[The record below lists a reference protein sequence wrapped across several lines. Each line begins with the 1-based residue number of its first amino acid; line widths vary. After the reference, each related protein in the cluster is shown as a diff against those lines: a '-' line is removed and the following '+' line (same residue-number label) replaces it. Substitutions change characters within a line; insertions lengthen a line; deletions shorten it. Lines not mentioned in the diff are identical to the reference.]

1 MALVN
6 IISAIGNNNTPYP
19 LLIRDCGIE
28 NPIKVLIARKENAK
42 ESKEISREAT
52 RERFIDEY
60 ATSAIWLGGIPAT
73 EYLYDK
79 FMIKK
84 GWSPDVNLKLF
95 KEQEIVNKRNAKKAA
110 NEIKDIVAQG
120 IEYNIQKFKNINVKD
135 VQEALSD
142 LAKVNKNRSGYEK
155 ILTGKFCAATIIPTF
170 IMAYVLPKSNF
181 ALTRKLREKKAL
193 EEKNNTPLKQNQP
206 TFTAYNLNK
215 SFDTFTLNKKK
226 DISFGGNFASVVAN
240 MSTVNKMALTDG
252 GLTVGRVGTSRNRE
266 EGYINAFRMIGS
278 MLINY
283 VTPAYIAIGLN
294 KTANKLFKLNV
305 DLDPIILDNE
315 KFINAIKNNT
325 FELPKSKAA
334 QDIIEFLDTKPDSLF
349 AQFAAKTKKVSYL
362 KSGYRDPRKY
372 IDIEDMG
379 NFIDEF
385 KTFIKSAQNSSD
397 IVKFAK
403 KAKRVKYFNILANV
417 GISSFLLAGV
427 LPKAQ
432 YLFNK
437 TITGSY
443 LDPGL
448 RKK

>member
-28 NPIKVLIARKENAK
+28 NPIKILIARKENAK

-60 ATSAIWLGGIPAT
+60 ATSAVWLGGIPLT
-73 EYLYDK
+73 ETIYDK
-79 FMIKK
+79 FMKK
-84 GWSPDVNLKLF
+84 RGWSPDVSLNLF
-95 KEQEIVNKRNAKKAA
+95 KEKELIDKRNAKKGL

-120 IEYNIQKFKNINVKD
+120 VEYNINKFKNINAKD

-142 LAKVNKNRSGYEK
+142 LTKVSKNRTGYEK
-155 ILTGKFCAATIIPTF
+155 ILTGKFLAATIIPTF
-170 IMAYVLPKSNF
+170 IMGYILPKSNF
-181 ALTRKLREKKAL
+181 ALTRKLRAKKAL
-193 EEKNNTPLKQNQP
+193 EEKNLKDTQNSQP
-206 TFTAYNLNK
+206 TFTSLNYSNFNDFNLK
-215 SFDTFTLNKKK
+215 TKK
-226 DISFGGNFASVVAN
+226 DVAFTGNFASIVAN
-240 MSTVNKMALTDG
+240 MSTVNKMAITDA
-252 GLTVGRVGTSRNRE
+252 GLTVGRVGTSRNKE
-266 EGYINAFRMIGS
+266 EGYINGFRMLGS

-283 VTPAYIAIGLN
+283 VTPAYIAMGLN

-305 DLDPIILDNE
+305 DLDPIILDDK
-315 KFINAIKNNT
+315 KFAQAIESKT
-325 FELPKSKAA
+325 FELPKSKSA
-334 QDIIEFLDTKPDSLF
+334 QDIIEFLDEKPKSLF
-349 AQFAAKTKKVSYL
+349 SQYAAKTKKVTYL
-362 KSGYRDPRKY
+362 ESGYRDPRKY
-372 IDIEDMG
+372 VDIEDMG
-379 NFIDEF
+379 KFMDEF
-385 KTFIKSAQNSSD
+385 KNFIKSASSSAD
-397 IVKFAK
+397 ITKFAK

-437 TITGSY
+437 AITGSY

-448 RKK
+448 KK